1 MNINRLCV
9 FLLLIVMVFIMPA
22 FASAEDLGMKINQHG
37 LTSSNVVDSIPQKQP
52 VKKDDKKGDDK
63 TQDPKI
69 IANKPDIKEVPKA
82 KRKLKP
88 AAVKTKIKI
97 PVKRVKPVIK
107 KPVRLI
113 RRNLGI

>member
-1 MNINRLCV
+1 MNINRLSV
-9 FLLLIVMVFIMPA
+9 FLLLSVMVLIMPA
-22 FASAEDLGMKINQHG
+22 FASAEPFGIKINMHD
-37 LTSSNVVDSIPQKQP
+37 LTGSSAVDSIPQKQP
-52 VKKDDKKGDDK
+52 ATEDDKKGDNK

-69 IANKPDIKEVPKA
+69 IAKKPDIKEVPKA
-82 KRKLKP
+82 KRKIKP